1 MGDSRLNIELFKA
14 IREKIATTPAAYDQ
28 ETWGRRDGSAPCG
41 TACCIAGWACV
52 LNGDVSIEDARAL
65 GWDGE
70 IGADGI
76 SDGRHVSD
84 VASEALG
91 LSADDA
97 DTLFTSLPEGERED
111 YDDDGNDVFA
121 CGWPEPFATNWRLS
135 SSDSER
141 ASVAVAYLDHIIE
154 TGSVLE

>member
-1 MGDSRLNIELFKA
+1 VSEQRLNIEVFKA
-14 IREKIATTPAAYDQ
+14 VREKIATTPEAYDQ
-28 ETWGRRDGSAPCG
+28 EIWGRRDRDAPCG

-65 GWDGE
+65 GRNGE
-70 IGADGI
+70 IGPNDNV
-76 SDGRHVSD
+76 RHVSD

-97 DTLFTSLPEGERED
+97 DTLFTSLPEGEWDD
-111 YDDDGNDVFA
+111 YDDDGEDVFA
-121 CGWPEPFATNWRLS
+121 GGWPEPFATNWRLS
-135 SSDSER
+135 SSDAER

-154 TGSVLE
+154 TGKVLE